1 MTKILVFG
9 SKGMLGTDLCHVLQV
24 NGYEVYG
31 VAHTECDIR
40 SWDQVFSTIQHIQ
53 PDGIINCASYT
64 QVDKA
69 EEEKDQAFNVNAYGA
84 EYIARGAKEYDIP
97 VVQISTNY
105 VFAGDQ
111 EEPYTESDIPHPMSI
126 YGQSK
131 LRGEEL
137 VQEYNSKHYIVR
149 TSNLYGVHGKNF
161 VQTMLRLAQERESLQ
176 VISDQIGNP
185 TYTYDLAKAIE
196 GLLADQAAYGI
207 YHLTNRTP
215 ADAGISWYHFA
226 KKIMENR
233 GMPTKVVSIASEDFP
248 QAAPRPR
255 QGTLANTK
263 CPHLRHYQDA
273 LDDFLAEHLSV

>member
-1 MTKILVFG
+1 MKKILIFG
-9 SKGMLGTDLCHVLQV
+9 SKGMLGTDVSQV
-24 NGYEVYG
+24 FQNKGYEVYG
-31 VAHTECDIR
+31 TTHTECDIR
-40 SWDQVFSTIQHIQ
+40 SWDQVISTIQNIH

-69 EEEKDQAFNVNAYGA
+69 EEETEQAFNINAYGA
-84 EYIARGAKEYDIP
+84 EYIARGAKEYNIP

-111 EEPYTESDIPHPMSI
+111 EDPYKETDTPNPISV

-137 VQEYNSKHYIVR
+137 VQEYNHRHYIVR

-161 VQTMLRLAQERESLQ
+161 VQTMLKLAQERESLQ
-176 VISDQIGNP
+176 VVSDQIGNP
-185 TYTYDLAKAIE
+185 TYTQDLAQAIE
-196 GLLADQAAYGI
+196 ALLSDQAEYGI

-215 ADAGISWYHFA
+215 TDAGISWYHFA

-233 GMPTKVVSIASEDFP
+233 GMPIKVVPIASEDFP
-248 QAAPRPR
+248 QPASRPR
-255 QGTLANTK
+255 QGTLTNTK
-263 CPHLRHYQDA
+263 RPHLRHYQEA
-273 LDDFLAEHLSV
+273 LDTFLADHLGV